1 MNKANKLINFIED
14 IAHLY
19 SFLQSVTGKSG
30 QVSDVVAFYSSFLF

>member
-1 MNKANKLINFIED
+1 MNIIEN

-19 SFLQSVTGKSG
+19 SLLQSVTGKSG

>member
-1 MNKANKLINFIED
+1 MDVIKD

-30 QVSDVVAFYSSFLF
+30 QVSDVMAFYSSFLL